1 MEYIEGKTIGTLI
14 AEQGAIPSAIAVKLV
29 RQVAMG
35 LEHAHRKGLIHRDV
49 NPYNIL
55 VTRDGTAKLADLGL
69 AINLAEEDRVT
80 REGATVGTFD
90 YVAHEQ
96 ARQSHSA
103 DIRSDIYSLGCSL
116 YHMCTGHVP
125 FPTPSL
131 PEKLFAHQ
139 AMEPAP
145 LEQFVPD
152 LPAGLSQVIKRM
164 MHKSPDERFATPLQV
179 AEALE
184 PFGDE
189 YGKAES
195 RSDAQLLTSA
205 ATSESARHI
214 EAKAELLE
222 IAAQSDAANLTAA
235 QATGF
240 GLKSPSDPAF
250 EHDASRE
257 SKIASTVRSPDS
269 GQGSD
274 PEFPVNLILSPEP
287 SLTEGLSRPKS
298 RTLTSNSGTSSEGTV
313 LARLPR
319 FSLWG
324 LSALTF
330 TVMLIVVTLAVVNPF
345 GETKGSLKKAPVPP
359 VNKDAESLRKST
371 ETSDNAAN
379 KSIPPSDII
388 VRIEG
393 ESDQAFTSD
402 KFVDAIRVA
411 MGSRGR
417 VELRNSK
424 PLRLSSA
431 NLKPLGFGTASGGL
445 IISAAPKLQ
454 TRHRI

>member
-1 MEYIEGKTIGTLI
+1 
-14 AEQGAIPSAIAVKLV
+14 
-29 RQVAMG
+29 
-35 LEHAHRKGLIHRDV
+35 
-49 NPYNIL
+49 
-55 VTRDGTAKLADLGL
+55 
-69 AINLAEEDRVT
+69 
-80 REGATVGTFD
+80 
-90 YVAHEQ
+90 
-96 ARQSHSA
+96 
-103 DIRSDIYSLGCSL
+103 
-116 YHMCTGHVP
+116 
-125 FPTPSL
+125 
-131 PEKLFAHQ
+131 
-139 AMEPAP
+139 MEPAP

-298 RTLTSNSGTSSEGTV
+298 RTLTSNSGTSFEGTV

-445 IISAAPKLQ
+445 IISAAQGFEPVIEFELNTSKPLLASGSGVSVLLSGLTIVVHYSGPAAVPPPPLISVYGKSRIERCAFKVASGSYPKGSCAYSQVWAHLRSSAAGSKGLI
-454 TRHRI
+454 TPSK